1 MQTPIYLSPAEE
13 HHWRAPPEAD
23 SPLMPLGTL
32 DTPAKP
38 KAGAFTLKGFV
49 RLWRVRFQ
57 IFLRDI
63 RSSDI
68 GQIVACGVIG
78 VLVGVLVE
86 AIHNAVL
93 WLHRIDFLLPPG
105 VRLSEGTSADALRV
119 LLVPALGGLLLG
131 GSAWLLRRRFETNIV
146 DPIEANALHG
156 GRMSLR
162 ASLRLVLATIVSN
175 AAGASLGLEA
185 GYSQIGAAVFSRLG
199 QNLHLRRDDLRI
211 FVTAG
216 ASAAIA
222 AAFDAPL
229 AGAFYGFEL
238 VLGSYI
244 PRALAPIAVAS
255 LAGTLTQRAL
265 LEPHT
270 LFTVT
275 STASLPT
282 SAYFVFAGLGLGAAA
297 ISIVAMRS
305 VTWAERVFESIK
317 VPAWLRPALGGVI
330 LSALALAFP
339 QVLGGGYGAIQFH
352 LDHRWGVLPLIALL
366 IAKLVASALS
376 ISAGFRGGMF
386 SSSLFL
392 GGLFGAVVA
401 AAVGLFAPE
410 LAAVRVPIVI
420 VGMGSVAA
428 GIVGAPL
435 TMAFLVLE
443 STGDFAMTVGVLVGV
458 VMSSTIVRLAFGYS
472 FSTWRFH
479 VRGLPIKGAH
489 DIGWLADLTVDK
501 IMRADPITVPAD
513 MRLAALRKQVPL
525 GSVRQVYVTDH
536 GGRYLGAIDVVAAHD
551 SAIDDAVDNIVAG
564 DLAEAPTLYL
574 TAGDNVRAAL
584 SRFGYSR
591 QETLPVVSAPDHII
605 LGYLTE
611 AYALRRYMQELERQ
625 RSAELGENL
634 FSIGQLPR

>member
-1 MQTPIYLSPAEE
+1 V
-13 HHWRAPPEAD
+13 
-23 SPLMPLGTL
+23 GTL
-32 DTPAKP
+32 DTIAKT
-38 KAGAFTLKGFV
+38 KGATPTFKGFV

-63 RSSDI
+63 RSSDL
-68 GQIVACGVIG
+68 GQILACGAIG
-78 VLVGVLVE
+78 ILVGILIEAVHVLVT
-86 AIHNAVL
+86 
-93 WLHRIDFLLPPG
+93 WLHKIDFLLPAD
-105 VRLSEGTSADALRV
+105 VRLSEGTDIDTLRI
-119 LLVPALGGLLLG
+119 LIVPALGGLLLG
-131 GSAWLLRRRFETNIV
+131 GSAWLLRRKLDTNIV

-162 ASLRLVLATIVSN
+162 ASLRLLLATIVSN

-185 GYSQIGAAVFSRLG
+185 GYSQLGAAVFSRIG

-255 LAGTLTQRAL
+255 LAATLTQRAL
-265 LEPHT
+265 LEPHA
-270 LFTVT
+270 LFAVT
-275 STASLPT
+275 STGNLPT
-282 SAYFVFAGLGLGAAA
+282 VAYFIFAALGIGAAA
-297 ISIVAMRS
+297 LSIVAMQS
-305 VTWAERVFESIK
+305 VTWAERLFDGVK

-330 LSALALAFP
+330 LSAIALAFP

-352 LDHRWGVLPLIALL
+352 LDHQWSFLPLIALL

-376 ISAGFRGGMF
+376 ISSGFRGGMF

-401 AAVGLFAPE
+401 AAVTLFFPALAPM
-410 LAAVRVPIVI
+410 RVPIII
-420 VGMGSVAA
+420 VGMGSAAA

-458 VMSSTIVRLAFGYS
+458 VTCSTIVRLAFGYS

-479 VRGLPIKGAH
+479 VRGIPIRGAH
-489 DIGWLADLTVDK
+489 DVGWLADLTVGK
-501 IMRADPITVPAD
+501 IMRADPVTVQAD
-513 MRLAALRKQVPL
+513 MRLRALREKVPL
-525 GSVRQVYVTDH
+525 GVVRQVYVTDRA
-536 GGRYLGAIDVVAAHD
+536 GQYLGAIDLVAAHD
-551 SAIDDAVDNIVAG
+551 SAIDDAADNIVAG
-564 DLAEAPTLYL
+564 DLAESPNVYL
-574 TAGDNVRAAL
+574 TSGDNVRTAL
-584 SRFGYSR
+584 GRFETSR
-591 QETLPVVSAPDHII
+591 QETLPVVSLPDRII
-605 LGYLTE
+605 LGYLSE
-611 AYALRRYMQELERQ
+611 SYALRRYTQELERQ
-625 RSAELGENL
+625 RSSELGEKNL
-634 FSIGQLPR
+634 FSIGQVPR